1 MDDRTRTSTA
11 RPVPYSV
18 GGLAR
23 TFFAAGSQSLG
34 GGPSTLYLMRLYLVD
49 RFRWVTARE
58 FLEDW
63 ALSRVSP
70 GIHLVADAGL
80 LGRRVDGLR
89 GIVVATA
96 SLVVPAAI
104 IATVITAG
112 YDLVRDQP
120 LVRAALAGIE
130 PVTLGLTVG
139 MNLTL
144 VRATVRRGR
153 RAGID
158 WLAYALAALAGLVF
172 PSASVAIIV
181 AGFIGGPLSLGH
193 EPPQADP
200 EDGG

>member
-1 MDDRTRTSTA
+1 MDDGTQTSTA
-11 RPVPYSV
+11 RPLPYSAAR
-18 GGLAR
+18 LAR
-23 TFFAAGSQSLG
+23 TFFVAGSQSLG
-34 GGPSTLYLMRLYLVD
+34 GGPSTLYLMRLYLVE

-70 GIHLVADAGL
+70 GIHLVANAGL

-89 GIVVATA
+89 GIAVATT
-96 SLVVPAAI
+96 SLVVPAAV
-104 IATVITAG
+104 IATLITAG

-181 AGFIGGPLSLGH
+181 AGFIGGALFLGH

>member
-1 MDDRTRTSTA
+1 MDDGTRTSTA
-11 RPVPYSV
+11 RSVPYSV
-18 GGLAR
+18 GRLAR

-70 GIHLVADAGL
+70 GIHLVANAGL
-80 LGRRVDGLR
+80 LGRRLDGLR
-89 GIVVATA
+89 GVAVATA
-96 SLVVPAAI
+96 SLVIPASV
-104 IATVITAG
+104 IAALITAG
-112 YDLVRDQP
+112 YALVRDQP

-144 VRATVRRGR
+144 VRATVRRGK

-172 PSASVAIIV
+172 PSASVTIIL
-181 AGFIGGPLSLGH
+181 AGFVGGALFLGH
-193 EPPQADP
+193 EPLRGDP

>member
-1 MDDRTRTSTA
+1 MDEGAVPNGERA
-11 RPVPYSV
+11 LPYSA
-18 GGLAR
+18 GRLAR

-34 GGPSTLYLMRLYLVD
+34 GGPSTLYLMRLYLVE
-49 RFRWVTARE
+49 RFHWVTARE

-70 GIHLVADAGL
+70 GIHLVANAGL

-89 GIVVATA
+89 GVAVATA

-104 IATVITAG
+104 IATFITAG

-153 RAGID
+153 RAGVD

-172 PSASVAIIV
+172 PSATVMIIL
-181 AGFIGGPLSLGH
+181 AGFVGGALFLGH
-193 EPPQADP
+193 EPPRADP
-200 EDGG
+200 EDGR

>member
-1 MDDRTRTSTA
+1 MDDGTRTSTA
-11 RPVPYSV
+11 RLVPYSAAR
-18 GGLAR
+18 LAR
-23 TFFAAGSQSLG
+23 AFFVAGSQSLG
-34 GGPSTLYLMRLYLVD
+34 GGPTTLYLMRLYLVD

-70 GIHLVADAGL
+70 GIHLVANAGL
-80 LGRRVDGLR
+80 LGRRLDGLR
-89 GIVVATA
+89 GVAVATA
-96 SLVVPAAI
+96 SLVIPASV
-104 IATVITAG
+104 IAALITAG
-112 YDLVRDQP
+112 YALVRDQP

-144 VRATVRRGR
+144 VRATVRRGK

-158 WLAYALAALAGLVF
+158 WLVYALAALAGLVF
-172 PSASVAIIV
+172 PSASVTIIL
-181 AGFIGGPLSLGH
+181 AGFVGGALFLGH
-193 EPPQADP
+193 EPLRGDP